1 MMKRRTFVK
10 GLAFGALLSGRFGG
24 KGGAASTEEPVGGM
38 PERQFAWNHVLR
50 TDQYG
55 NPQLPA
61 HHALA
66 LLRLNKAPSMAA
78 ARRME
83 QVLSRMERIVPR
95 GPDGIL
101 FVVGWGPAYFR
112 EILGVPESEIP
123 LPDLKPLSSFETPV
137 LDNYHACFHL
147 AGDNQERLEALLAA
161 LFKGNTAVHGEQTDL
176 DLRPILHLAELR
188 TGFSGAP
195 FPFQNQD
202 VSGLPSSRPLSL
214 QSPLFMGFQSGFK
227 GNQAS
232 EHEITIKEGYFR
244 GGTTMHVS
252 RIRLRLNDWY
262 EHLNQEE
269 RVARMFSPFLTPS
282 QVESFRDNP
291 PVDPERLNEAVKT
304 RGVAG
309 HAQKSAQA
317 RRKGRPIILRRDFNT
332 ADGGSAG
339 LHFVA
344 LQRSI
349 DDFIT
354 VRRAMNGDGL
364 TYENPAVGPRIN
376 NGILEFMFVLNR
388 ANYIVPPRR
397 HRSFPWLEKV
407 KT

>member
-10 GLAFGALLSGRFGG
+10 GLALGALLSGRFGG
-24 KGGAASTEEPVGGM
+24 KGRAASTEGSVGDM
-38 PERQFAWNHVLR
+38 PELQFAWNHVLR
-50 TDQYG
+50 TDRYG
-55 NPQLPA
+55 NPRLPA

-66 LLRLNKAPSMAA
+66 LLKLNKAPSLAA
-78 ARRME
+78 ARHLER
-83 QVLSRMERIVPR
+83 VLSRIEGIFPR

-101 FVVGWGPAYFR
+101 FVVAWGPSYFR
-112 EILGVPESEIP
+112 DIVGLPESEIP
-123 LPDLKPLSSFETPV
+123 LPDPRPLSSFETPL

-147 AGDNQERLEALLAA
+147 AGDSPERLESVLSA
-161 LFKGNTAVHGEQTDL
+161 LFKGGADVNGKQEHL
-176 DLRPILHLAELR
+176 DLRSLFHLAELR

-195 FPFQNQD
+195 LPFQNQD
-202 VSGLPSSRPLSL
+202 VSGLPPSQPL
-214 QSPLFMGFQSGFK
+214 QAQAPLFMGFQSGFK

-232 EHEITIKEGYFR
+232 EEGITIKVGYFR

-262 EHLNQEE
+262 EHLNQAE

-282 QVESFRDNP
+282 QVENFRDNP
-291 PVDPERLNEAVKT
+291 PVDPERLSEAVKT
-304 RGVAG
+304 HGVAG
-309 HAQKSAQA
+309 HAQKAAQA
-317 RRKGRPIILRRDFNT
+317 RLQGRPIILRRDFNT
-332 ADGGSAG
+332 VDGGTAG
-339 LHFVA
+339 LHFVG

-349 DDFIT
+349 DDFVA

-397 HRSFPWLEKV
+397 NRSFPWLEKI
-407 KT
+407 